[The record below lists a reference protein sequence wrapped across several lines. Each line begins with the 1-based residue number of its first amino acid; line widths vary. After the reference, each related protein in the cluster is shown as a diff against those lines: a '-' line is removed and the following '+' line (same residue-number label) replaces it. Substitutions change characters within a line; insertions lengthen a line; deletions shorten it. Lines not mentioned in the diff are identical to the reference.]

1 MLQTVMK
8 NKNEQAPRNRWGT
21 EARASPKFGQS
32 KVGFLQY
39 EILRLN
45 IKIWCLTQI
54 KTVPRSLCNQK
65 NLCDNNPIWGK
76 KLSKSNIVQQQ
87 QTTEVFFWVSFFCF
101 PKVYSNWTEPNRV
114 KKGPLEGHN
123 QALKG
128 YYRSVFVMR

>member
-1 MLQTVMK
+1 MIIEAFVVMELVIEIFVFIMMLT
-8 NKNEQAPRNRWGT
+8 
-21 EARASPKFGQS
+21 
-32 KVGFLQY
+32 KVEFVTK
-39 EILRLN
+39 
-45 IKIWCLTQI
+45 KIY
-54 KTVPRSLCNQK
+54 V
-65 NLCDNNPIWGK
+65 DNNPIWGK